1 MNEETSWKLKIDQLR
16 DKFLLVFTVVPLA
29 TFTFHLSINTKLN
42 TGTAFELHI
51 PGSPTLLLLLSNYK
65 DARGVEVGKRSSC
78 NIFQVNSWSLSLFVK
93 KVMSYLLQSLRLA
106 HSIFARH

>member
-29 TFTFHLSINTKLN
+29 TFTFHLSNTKLN

-51 PGSPTLLLLLSNYK
+51 PGSLTLLLLRSNYK